1 MRARRFT
8 CVQLNET
15 HKIRKDFIKSGL
27 LQLAIQLAAYNNTPP
42 QSIDLVTRFESPHR
56 LPDATG
62 LCRTGEDTTNG
73 ILLLHFHRDSP
84 GVHCSVLKCVV
95 VQFNMSGGKEDG
107 STASNKAVPKKKKR
121 KSSSAKAGLQFPVG
135 RIGRYLQSGKYA
147 NKKLKEG
154 APVYLAAVLEF
165 LCAEILELA
174 GNAARNE
181 RNKNAAGNNNSI
193 EAASQQ
199 ESYRIEPNHIT
210 SAVKNDEEL
219 HSSILNIQNTTTHKQ
234 LNKREYTAAKTI
246 QQLQAAEQKK
256 EAQRI
261 KLEKKQQAQLAKQE
275 KQRQIELRKLL
286 AIKLR
291 HEKTNE
297 KRRLMEEKHKR
308 ELEEQRLLEEDV
320 RARIEKFKREKR
332 EREERK
338 KLNKK

>member
-1 MRARRFT
+1 
-8 CVQLNET
+8 
-15 HKIRKDFIKSGL
+15 
-27 LQLAIQLAAYNNTPP
+27 
-42 QSIDLVTRFESPHR
+42 
-56 LPDATG
+56 
-62 LCRTGEDTTNG
+62 
-73 ILLLHFHRDSP
+73 
-84 GVHCSVLKCVV
+84 
-95 VQFNMSGGKEDG
+95 MSGGKGDGG
-107 STASNKAVPKKKKR
+107 STAANKAVPKKKKR
-121 KSSSAKAGLQFPVG
+121 TSSSAKAGLQFPVG
-135 RIGRYLQSGKYA
+135 RIGRYLRSGKYA
-147 NKKLKEG
+147 NNKLKEG

-174 GNAARNE
+174 GNAAREE
-181 RNKNAAGNNNSI
+181 RNKTTGTNNSI
-193 EAASQQ
+193 EATPQQ

-219 HSSILNIQNTTTHKQ
+219 HSSLLNIQNTTTHKQ

-246 QQLQAAEQKK
+246 QQLQAAEQNK

-275 KQRQIELRKLL
+275 KQRQIELKKLL

-291 HEKTNE
+291 HEKANE

>member
-1 MRARRFT
+1 
-8 CVQLNET
+8 
-15 HKIRKDFIKSGL
+15 
-27 LQLAIQLAAYNNTPP
+27 
-42 QSIDLVTRFESPHR
+42 
-56 LPDATG
+56 
-62 LCRTGEDTTNG
+62 
-73 ILLLHFHRDSP
+73 
-84 GVHCSVLKCVV
+84 
-95 VQFNMSGGKEDG
+95 MSGGKGDG
-107 STASNKAVPKKKKR
+107 STAANKAVPKKKKR
-121 KSSSAKAGLQFPVG
+121 TSSSAKAGLQFPVG
-135 RIGRYLQSGKYA
+135 RIGRYLRSGKYA
-147 NKKLKEG
+147 NRKLKEG

-174 GNAARNE
+174 GNAAREE
-181 RNKNAAGNNNSI
+181 RNKSTAGTNNSI
-193 EAASQQ
+193 EVAVPTQQ
-199 ESYRIEPNHIT
+199 KESYRIEPNHIT

-219 HSSILNIQNTTTHKQ
+219 HNSILNIQNATTHKQ

-256 EAQRI
+256 ESQRI

-275 KQRQIELRKLL
+275 KQRQIELKKLL

-291 HEKTNE
+291 HEKANE

-338 KLNKK
+338 KLNMK

>member
-1 MRARRFT
+1 
-8 CVQLNET
+8 
-15 HKIRKDFIKSGL
+15 
-27 LQLAIQLAAYNNTPP
+27 
-42 QSIDLVTRFESPHR
+42 
-56 LPDATG
+56 
-62 LCRTGEDTTNG
+62 
-73 ILLLHFHRDSP
+73 
-84 GVHCSVLKCVV
+84 
-95 VQFNMSGGKEDG
+95 MSGGKGNG
-107 STASNKAVPKKKKR
+107 STTTNKAVPKKKKR
-121 KSSSAKAGLQFPVG
+121 TSSSAKAGLQFPVG
-135 RIGRYLQSGKYA
+135 RIGRYLRSGKYA

-181 RNKNAAGNNNSI
+181 RNKSTAGANNSI
-193 EAASQQ
+193 EASQQ

-219 HSSILNIQNTTTHKQ
+219 HSSLLNIQNTTHKQ
-234 LNKREYTAAKTI
+234 LNKREYTAAETI

-275 KQRQIELRKLL
+275 KQRQIELNKLL

-291 HEKTNE
+291 HEKANE

-338 KLNKK
+338 K

>member
-1 MRARRFT
+1 
-8 CVQLNET
+8 
-15 HKIRKDFIKSGL
+15 
-27 LQLAIQLAAYNNTPP
+27 
-42 QSIDLVTRFESPHR
+42 
-56 LPDATG
+56 
-62 LCRTGEDTTNG
+62 
-73 ILLLHFHRDSP
+73 
-84 GVHCSVLKCVV
+84 
-95 VQFNMSGGKEDG
+95 MSGGKGNG
-107 STASNKAVPKKKKR
+107 STTTNKAVPKKKKR
-121 KSSSAKAGLQFPVG
+121 TSSSAKAGLQFPVG
-135 RIGRYLQSGKYA
+135 RIGRYLRSGKYA

-174 GNAARNE
+174 GNAARKE
-181 RNKNAAGNNNSI
+181 RYKYTAGTDNSI
-193 EAASQQ
+193 EAPTSQK

-219 HSSILNIQNTTTHKQ
+219 HSSILNIQNTTHKQ
-234 LNKREYTAAKTI
+234 LNKREYAAAKTI

-275 KQRQIELRKLL
+275 KQRQIELKKLL

-291 HEKTNE
+291 HEKANE

-338 KLNKK
+338 KNKK